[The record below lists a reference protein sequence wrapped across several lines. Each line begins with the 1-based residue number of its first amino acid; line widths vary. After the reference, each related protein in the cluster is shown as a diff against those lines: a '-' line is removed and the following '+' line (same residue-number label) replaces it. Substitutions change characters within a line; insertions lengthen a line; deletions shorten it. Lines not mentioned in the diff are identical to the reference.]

1 MLPPEAVSTAVG
13 SLMTPPLSIALAL
26 ALTLSA
32 ATAGA
37 QPATPGDPAHRAR
50 LGELEQRAAALKE
63 QIFRTKSRLTVL
75 EETLLDPQGGAAARI
90 VHRNQMGASFRL
102 ERATYRLDGQ
112 IIFDETG
119 AALDDRPEIEL
130 YGDAIT
136 PGEHTLSAALT
147 YRGDGFGVFSYLR
160 NYVFTLRSTHT
171 FHLDPGDRITIHAV
185 GYEQGGV
192 TTDLTERPAIR
203 FEDTLGAATP

>member
-1 MLPPEAVSTAVG
+1 
-13 SLMTPPLSIALAL
+13 MTPANARPIPPALALLIGLAL
-26 ALTLSA
+26 ALL
-32 ATAGA
+32 TAPAHA

-50 LGELEQRAAALKE
+50 IAELEQRAATLKE
-63 QIFRTKSRLTVL
+63 QIFRTKSRLTLL
-75 EETLLDPQGGAAARI
+75 EETLLDREGSAAARI

-102 ERATYRLDGQ
+102 ERATYRLDGEV
-112 IIFDETG
+112 IFDETG
-119 AALDDRPEIEL
+119 PALDDRPEIQL
-130 YGDAIT
+130 YADALVPGD
-136 PGEHTLSAALT
+136 HTLSAVLT
-147 YRGDGFGVFSYLR
+147 YRGDGFGVFSYLQ

-171 FHLDPGDRITIHAV
+171 FHLDAGDRITIHAV